1 MKNVSPQE
9 QDRFSELVTQYWQP
23 VAAVVFAILLAYGI
37 KEFLSYKTLQYNQ
50 NAGDALYAITHENNP
65 TESMYDEFI
74 KQYPTSSWTSN
85 AYLMRGVL
93 RSSSTDQDGIK
104 HATDDF
110 NYVIQYSK
118 DELLRDQARFNL
130 GVMSLNNKESDQAI
144 KSFSQMESLAYRI
157 HANVY
162 LAMIYHTN
170 NQTDALKETLAFAKK
185 HESKLDPSHVM
196 IYASLSK
203 AIVKSDTL

>member
-23 VAAVVFAILLAYGI
+23 VAAVVFALLLAYGI
-37 KEFLSYKTLQYNQ
+37 KEFLNYKTLQYNQ
-50 NAGDALYAITHENNP
+50 NAGDALYAITHDRSP
-65 TESMYDEFI
+65 TESMYDDFI

-93 RSSSTDQDGIK
+93 RSTSSDDNAIK
-104 HATDDF
+104 QATNDF
-110 NYVIQYSK
+110 NYVVQYSK

-130 GVMSLNNKESDQAI
+130 GIMSLNHQESDEAI
-144 KSFSQMESLAYRI
+144 KPFSQMESLAYKI

-162 LAMIYHTN
+162 LAMIYHTT
-170 NQTDALKETLAFAKK
+170 NQIDRLKETLEFAKQ
-185 HESKLDPSHVM
+185 HESKLDPSHIM

-203 AIVKSDTL
+203 AIAKPDTL